1 MCKNWPDVPIAVG
14 GATGGLIGDTVM
26 TCGGSDGS
34 YVDVCYSLS
43 SQQVTSITHMSVG
56 RSFAASIVLNENTLW
71 VTGGLGDSGLLEST
85 EKITIT
91 GTILGPN
98 MPLALSSHAI
108 VAINSTC
115 SMVIAGY
122 DGSSFNDL
130 TFYHDNIEG
139 EWINGPSLLQFRY
152 SHAAGIVTDEVTNE
166 NFVAV
171 TGGYIP
177 YIDGYMTSTTEL
189 LQDEE
194 WVQGKKKY
202 FHMHYFLEIFW
213 LYQIYVAPS
222 FLKNHKIFFS
232 FFRTIAS
239 YNTSSSFYGE
249 IRQRTS
255 NTWRQDYSYRLSFQ
269 DILNGLFKQELPHLN
284 TKQGALSSKRI
295 FCGNFYSRHNHRM
308 HNRW

>member
-1 MCKNWPDVPIAVG
+1 MCKNWPDFPIAVG

-34 YVDVCYSLS
+34 YVDVCYSLT
-43 SQQVTSITHMSVG
+43 SQHVTSITHMSVG

-91 GTILGPN
+91 GTSLGPN
-98 MPLALSSHAI
+98 LPLALGSHAI

-122 DGSSFNDL
+122 DGSSFNRL

-139 EWINGPSLLQFRY
+139 EWINGPSLLQSKY

-189 LQDEE
+189 LQDGE
-194 WVQGKKKY
+194 WVQGKKNTAICT
-202 FHMHYFLEIFW
+202 IFW
-213 LYQIYVAPS
+213 KFSGSTKHLLHPV
-222 FLKNHKIFFS
+222 FLKSI
-232 FFRTIAS
+232 
-239 YNTSSSFYGE
+239 
-249 IRQRTS
+249 
-255 NTWRQDYSYRLSFQ
+255 
-269 DILNGLFKQELPHLN
+269 LFK
-284 TKQGALSSKRI
+284 
-295 FCGNFYSRHNHRM
+295 
-308 HNRW
+308 